1 MDYNQSVQY
10 LKGVGPHKARLFE
23 KMGVITV
30 LDLLLFFPR
39 EYQHWG
45 NLRKI
50 ADIQIGEI
58 VTFIGYVMAFKEIRP
73 FNSKGVK
80 HILKMA
86 VSDGT
91 SVVHIVWFN
100 QSYNLKKYSVGEQ
113 LCITGKAR
121 EGLPKLQIE
130 PYEISKVKDNL
141 VPIAKGYVPMYPLT
155 EGLDQKTLRNLITL
169 VLDKINSNLSE
180 TLPDPILRKYSFIP
194 RSESLKLIHFP
205 ENERDVEKAR
215 NRLVYE
221 ELFSYQIAYLLVKRR
236 QETQIKNNVYTSNY
250 ELIHKVKSIIPFDL
264 TNSQKVVLHDIW
276 KDMKSSS
283 PMHRLLQGDVGSGK
297 TIVILFSLL
306 LSYCSGY
313 QSVLMVPTEV
323 LANQHYKTFM
333 KYFESLNL
341 NLFLLTGRTSP
352 GDKKKIEQYISEA
365 IPCIVIGTH
374 ALLEDN
380 IVFNKLSLIVIDEQ
394 HRFGVIQ
401 RDNLRLKGGNT
412 ADVLITTAT
421 PIPRT
426 LSMSIYG
433 DLDISVIDE
442 IPPGRRLTKTKIC
455 ESNSTELYEFIYEN
469 ITKGR
474 QAYFVYPLIEETE
487 KSDIKAASSMY
498 KELEKMFP
506 DFKIGLVHGKQNK
519 RNQQSTM
526 NSFVNGEI
534 DILVS
539 TTVIEV
545 GVDVPNAN
553 IIVIENAERFG
564 LAQLHQLRGR
574 VGRGSYESFCFLV
587 SENNLSKIAKQR
599 LKIMEETTDGF
610 VIAEKDMKLR
620 GPGEMIGTAQHGPI
634 NYYIA
639 DLLRDEE
646 WLKLAR
652 DDAKRIITDDPTL
665 SKEENSRIKLLLK
678 QYVGEKINYGDVG

>member
-23 KMGVITV
+23 KMGVITI

-39 EYQHWG
+39 EYQNWG

-73 FNSKGVK
+73 FKSKGVK

-121 EGLPKLQIE
+121 EGLSKLQIE
-130 PYEISKVKDNL
+130 PYEISNVEDGTL
-141 VPIAKGYVPMYPLT
+141 PTAKKYVPVYPLT
-155 EGLDQKTLRNLITL
+155 EGLDQKILRKLIAF
-169 VLDKINSNLSE
+169 VLDEININFE

-236 QETQIKNNVYTSNY
+236 QEIQIKNIVYTSNY
-250 ELIHKVKSIIPFDL
+250 ELIHKVKGIIPFDL
-264 TNSQKVVLHDIW
+264 TNSQKGVLHDIW

-283 PMHRLLQGDVGSGK
+283 PMNRLLQGDVGSGK
-297 TIVILFSLL
+297 TIIVLFSLL

-323 LANQHYKTFM
+323 LANQHYKTFL
-333 KYFESLNL
+333 KYFESINI
-341 NLFLLTGRTSP
+341 NLFLLTSQTSSN
-352 GDKKKIEQYISEA
+352 DRKKIYQYIGEG

-374 ALLEDN
+374 ALIEN
-380 IVFNKLSLIVIDEQ
+380 NVVFKKLSLIVIDEQ

-401 RDNLRLKGGNT
+401 RDSLRLKGGNT
-412 ADVLITTAT
+412 ADVLIMTAT

-426 LSMSIYG
+426 LSMSVYG

-442 IPPGRRLTKTKIC
+442 IPPGRKPTKTKIC
-455 ESNSTELYEFIYEN
+455 ESNSTALYEFIHEN

-474 QAYFVYPLIEETE
+474 QAYFIYPLINETE
-487 KSDIKAASSMY
+487 KSDIKAVLSMH
-498 KELEKMFP
+498 KELGEIFP
-506 DFKIGLVHGKQNK
+506 DFEIGLVHGRQNK

-574 VGRGSYESFCFLV
+574 VGRGFYESFCFLV
-587 SENNLSKIAKQR
+587 SENNVSEIAKQR
-599 LKIMEETTDGF
+599 LRIMEETTDGF

-620 GPGEMIGTAQHGPI
+620 GPGEMIGTAQHGAI

-639 DLLRDEE
+639 NLQRDEE

-652 DDAKRIITDDPTL
+652 DDAKRIINDDPTL
-665 SKEENSRIKLLLK
+665 SKEQNSRIKFLLK
-678 QYVGEKINYGDVG
+678 QYVREKINYGDVG